1 MRSPALV
8 FLAVVAAGAIA
19 LSACAAA
26 TGSAGGQ
33 GGFIVPIE
41 VENTLSGLTGA
52 TVYIVRNSGSGRR
65 LLGPVESGSKRT
77 FDYDASVGQY
87 RLVARQGVGMD
98 STVSDQFRL
107 EPGVVVQWSLGV
119 NRLLVGTR

>member
-1 MRSPALV
+1 MRSSALV
-8 FLAVVAAGAIA
+8 FLAVVAAGAVA
-19 LSACAAA
+19 LSACAAS
-26 TGSAGGQ
+26 TGSTAGQ
-33 GGFIVPIE
+33 DGFVVPIE

-52 TVYIVRNSGSGRR
+52 TVYIVRSSGSGRR

-87 RLVARQGVGMD
+87 RLIARQGVSMD
-98 STVSDQFRL
+98 SIVSEQFRL
-107 EPGVVVQWSLGV
+107 EPEVVVQWSLGM